1 MLIYYQMG
9 TLHLYFVMIEFC
21 LFYFGKIL
29 IMQEN
34 IEEYNVNPWLACL
47 PTMVAAF
54 MFVLDE
60 TIANVALPHMA
71 GSFSVSREESMWI
84 LTFYLIA
91 SGIVIPMVGWFSKVL
106 GRKNFFMLS
115 IVIFTV
121 ASGLCGIAKN
131 LESMVLYRILQGI
144 GGGGLLP
151 VSQAILLENFKPQ
164 ERGKAMAVFGLVI
177 VIAPII
183 GPVLGGWITEN
194 WSWPFIY
201 FINIPIGIIALFL
214 AKEFI
219 YDPPYARKQEGVK
232 TDGVGFFLLS
242 IWLLTL
248 QIVLD
253 KGNNAD
259 WFNAAWICWLSGIS
273 TIAGIAFLISQI
285 KNKESLVDLSVFKDK
300 NFTIGTFVQVVMQ
313 AVLLASLA
321 ILPQFLQSLMGYD
334 AYKSGLSMMPRGL
347 GALMAMFL
355 CATLSNRVDNRL
367 LVMVGLGCIAGGS
380 WMLGELNLQISTMN
394 IGFPNFLFGIG
405 LGLAMIPI
413 ITLSMATISN
423 DQMTNA
429 SGLQNLL
436 KNIGGAFGTSIV
448 ATLLSRGAQKH
459 QFMLIEHLSDTVQ
472 TYSERVQAYASMFSS
487 MVDPHTAHYMGQ
499 YNAYRLLMQQANLS
513 AFIDA
518 FRIFAIASIVII
530 PLILL
535 LKNLKEETE

>member
-1 MLIYYQMG
+1 MM
-9 TLHLYFVMIEFC
+9 
-21 LFYFGKIL
+21 
-29 IMQEN
+29 EN
-34 IEEYNVNPWLACL
+34 NEENLNINPWLACL
-47 PTMVAAF
+47 PTMAAAF

-106 GRKNFFMLS
+106 GRKNFFMFS
-115 IVIFTV
+115 IILFTI
-121 ASGLCGIAKN
+121 ASGLCGLSQN
-131 LESMVLYRILQGI
+131 LEQMVLARILQGI

-151 VSQAILLENFKPQ
+151 ISQAILLENFKPE
-164 ERGKAMAVFGLVI
+164 ERGKAMAMFGLVI

-201 FINIPIGIIALFL
+201 YINLPIGLIALWL
-214 AKEFI
+214 SKLFI
-219 YDPPYARKQEGVK
+219 YDPPYARKQAGVK
-232 TDGVGFFLLS
+232 TDLFGFFTLS
-242 IWLLTL
+242 VWLLTL
-248 QIVLD
+248 QVVLD

-259 WFNAAWICWLSGIS
+259 WFNAPWICWLSALSCI
-273 TIAGIAFLISQI
+273 TGIAFLVSQL
-285 KNKESLVDLSVFKDK
+285 KNKESLVDLSVFRDK
-300 NFTIGTFVQVVMQ
+300 NFLIGTGVQIVMQ
-313 AVLLASLA
+313 MVLLASLA
-321 ILPQFLQSLMGYD
+321 ILPQFLQALMGYD

-347 GALMAMFL
+347 GALLAMVL
-355 CATLSNRVDNRL
+355 CATLANVIDNRI
-367 LVMVGLGCIAGGS
+367 LVMIGLGCIATGS
-380 WMLGELNLQISTMN
+380 WLLGDLNLQISAMN
-394 IGFPNFLFGIG
+394 IAVPNFLFGVG

-413 ITLSMATISN
+413 ITLSVATIKN
-423 DQMTNA
+423 EQMTNA

-459 QFMLIEHLSDTVQ
+459 QYMLISHLTDTYQPFV
-472 TYSERVQAYASMFSS
+472 ERVQAMAGAFSTS
-487 MVDPHTAHYMGQ
+487 VDTFTANYMGQ
-499 YNAYRLLMQQANLS
+499 GMVYQLLQQQANLS

-518 FRIFAIASIVII
+518 FRIFAVASALTI

-535 LKNLKEETE
+535 LKNIKKETE

>member
-1 MLIYYQMG
+1 MTEY
-9 TLHLYFVMIEFC
+9 IEQEQ
-21 LFYFGKIL
+21 KI
-29 IMQEN
+29 
-34 IEEYNVNPWLACL
+34 NPWIACL
-47 PTMVAAF
+47 PTMAAAF

-84 LTFYLIA
+84 LTSYLIA
-91 SGIVIPMVGWFSKVL
+91 SGIVIPMVGWFGKVL

-115 IVIFTV
+115 ILLFTV
-121 ASGLCGIAKN
+121 ASGLCGLSTN
-131 LESMVLYRILQGI
+131 METMVLSRILQGI

-151 VSQAILLENFKPQ
+151 VSQSILLENFKPQ
-164 ERGKAMAVFGLVI
+164 DRGKAMAVFGLVI

-201 FINIPIGIIALFL
+201 YINLPVGVIALWL
-214 AKEFI
+214 SKIFI
-219 YDPPYARKQEGVK
+219 YDPPYAQKQSGVK
-232 TDGVGFFLLS
+232 TDGLGFFFLS
-242 IWLLTL
+242 IWLIAL

-259 WFNAAWICWLSGIS
+259 WFNATWICWLTVVSCVSGVC
-273 TIAGIAFLISQI
+273 FLVSQLR
-285 KNKESLVDLSVFKDK
+285 NKDSLVDLSVFKDK
-300 NFTIGTFVQVVMQ
+300 NFLIGTLVQIVMQ

-347 GALMAMFL
+347 GALISMII
-355 CATLSNRVDNRL
+355 CATLSNSIDNRI
-367 LVMVGLGCIAGGS
+367 LVMIGLGCIAGGS
-380 WMLGELNLQISTMN
+380 WMLGDLNLQISTMN
-394 IGFPNFLFGIG
+394 IAIPNFLFGIG

-413 ITLSMATISN
+413 ITLSVATLKN
-423 DQMTNA
+423 EQMTNA

-459 QFMLIEHLSDTVQ
+459 QYMLINHLTDTYQPFV
-472 TYSERVQAYASMFSS
+472 ERVQAMSSMFATSL
-487 MVDPHTAHYMGQ
+487 DPTSANYMGQ
-499 YNAYRLLMQQANLS
+499 GMVYQLLQQQANLS

-518 FRIFAIASIVII
+518 FRIFAIAGVII
-530 PLILL
+530 MPLILL
-535 LKNLKEETE
+535 IKGIQKES

>member
-1 MLIYYQMG
+1 MA
-9 TLHLYFVMIEFC
+9 
-21 LFYFGKIL
+21 
-29 IMQEN
+29 EN
-34 IEEYNVNPWLACL
+34 IEEKSINPWLACL
-47 PTMVAAF
+47 PTMAAAF

-91 SGIVIPMVGWFSKVL
+91 SGIVIPMVGWFSKVM
-106 GRKNFFMLS
+106 GRKNFFMFS
-115 IVIFTV
+115 IVLFTV
-121 ASGLCGIAKN
+121 ASGLCGISKS
-131 LESMVLYRILQGI
+131 LEAMVLSRILQGI

-151 VSQAILLENFKPQ
+151 ISQAILLENFKPQ
-164 ERGKAMAVFGLVI
+164 DRGKAMALFGLVV
-177 VIAPII
+177 VIAPIV
-183 GPVLGGWITEN
+183 GPVIGGWITDN

-201 FINIPIGIIALFL
+201 FINLPIGVIALWL
-214 AKEFI
+214 SKLFI
-219 YDPPYARKQEGVK
+219 YDPPYAQKQKDVK
-232 TDGVGFFLLS
+232 TDTFGFFMLS
-242 IWLLTL
+242 VWLLTL

-259 WFNAAWICWLSGIS
+259 WFNAPWICWLSALSCLTGL
-273 TIAGIAFLISQI
+273 AFLISQLR
-285 KNKESLVDLSVFKDK
+285 NKEALVDLSVFKDK
-300 NFTIGTFVQVVMQ
+300 NFLIGTLVQIVMQ

-347 GALMAMFL
+347 GALLAMVL
-355 CATLSNRVDNRL
+355 CATLANLMDNRL
-367 LVMVGLGCIAGGS
+367 LVMIGLGCIAGGS
-380 WMLGELNLQISTMN
+380 WMLGGLNLQISTMN
-394 IGFPNFLFGIG
+394 IAVPNFLFGVG

-413 ITLSMATISN
+413 ITLSVATIRN

-459 QFMLIEHLSDTVQ
+459 QFMLIQHLTDTAQVYTERVQ
-472 TYSERVQAYASMFSS
+472 TYAGAFMST
-487 MVDPHTAHYMGQ
+487 VDPHTATYMGQ
-499 YNAYRLLMQQANLS
+499 HTAYQLLMQQANLAS
-513 AFIDA
+513 FIDA
-518 FRIFAIASIVII
+518 FRIFAIAGIVII

-535 LKNLKEETE
+535 LKNLKKEEANE

>member
-1 MLIYYQMG
+1 MS
-9 TLHLYFVMIEFC
+9 
-21 LFYFGKIL
+21 
-29 IMQEN
+29 EN
-34 IEEYNVNPWLACL
+34 IEEQKLNPWLACL
-47 PTMVAAF
+47 PTMAAAF

-91 SGIVIPMVGWFSKVL
+91 SGIVIPMVAWFSKVM

-115 IVIFTV
+115 IIVFTI
-121 ASGLCGIAKN
+121 ASALCGISKN
-131 LESMVLYRILQGI
+131 LESMIFARILQGI

-151 VSQAILLENFKPQ
+151 ISQAILLENFKPQ
-164 ERGKAMAVFGLVI
+164 ERGKAMAMFGLVI
-177 VIAPII
+177 VMAPII

-201 FINIPIGIIALFL
+201 FINIPIGIIALTL
-214 AKEFI
+214 SNMFI
-219 YDPPYARKQEGVK
+219 YDPPYARKQKDVK
-232 TDGVGFFLLS
+232 TDAFGFFTLS
-242 IWLLTL
+242 VWLLTL

-259 WFNAAWICWLSGIS
+259 WFNAPWICWLSLLSCITGL
-273 TIAGIAFLISQI
+273 AFIISQL
-285 KNKESLVDLSVFKDK
+285 KNKDALVDLTICKDK
-300 NFTIGTFVQVVMQ
+300 NYLIGTMVQVVMQ

-321 ILPQFLQSLMGYD
+321 ILPQFLQALMGYD

-347 GALMAMFL
+347 GALL
-355 CATLSNRVDNRL
+355 ATIICGTVSNRIDNRL
-367 LVMVGLGCIAGGS
+367 MVMFGLTFIATGS
-380 WMLGELNLQISTMN
+380 WMLGGLNLQISTMN
-394 IGFPNFLFGIG
+394 IAIPNFLFGVG

-413 ITLSMATISN
+413 ISLSVATLKN
-423 DQMTNA
+423 EQMTNA

-459 QFMLIEHLSDTVQ
+459 QFMLIQHLTDTAQTYTERVQ
-472 TYSERVQAYASMFSS
+472 TYGSAFMSTF
-487 MVDPHTAHYMGQ
+487 DPHTAMYMGQ
-499 YNAYRLLMQQANLS
+499 HTAYQLLMQQANLA

-518 FRIFAIASIVII
+518 FRIFAVAAIVIT

-535 LKNLKEETE
+535 LKNIKVT

>member
-1 MLIYYQMG
+1 M
-9 TLHLYFVMIEFC
+9 
-21 LFYFGKIL
+21 
-29 IMQEN
+29 EN
-34 IEEYNVNPWLACL
+34 ITEENNSINPWLACL
-47 PTMVAAF
+47 PTMAAAF

-115 IVIFTV
+115 IILFTV
-121 ASGLCGIAKN
+121 ASGLCGISKN
-131 LESMVLYRILQGI
+131 LEQMIFARILQGI
-144 GGGGLLP
+144 GGGGLFP

-164 ERGKAMAVFGLVI
+164 ERGKAMAMFGLVI
-177 VIAPII
+177 VLAPIV

-201 FINIPIGIIALFL
+201 YINLPIGCLALWL
-214 AKEFI
+214 SKVFI
-219 YDPPYARKQEGVK
+219 YDPPYAQKQSNVK
-232 TDGVGFFLLS
+232 TDSFGFFTLS

-259 WFNAAWICWLSGIS
+259 WFNAPWICWLTLISCISGL
-273 TIAGIAFLISQI
+273 AFLISQV

-300 NFTIGTFVQVVMQ
+300 NFLIGTAVQIVMQ

-321 ILPQFLQSLMGYD
+321 ILPQFLQALMGYD

-347 GALMAMFL
+347 GALLAMVL
-355 CATLSNRVDNRL
+355 CATMANLIDNRI
-367 LVMVGLGCIAGGS
+367 LVMIGLCCIGTGS
-380 WMLGELNLQISTMN
+380 WMLGDLNLQISTMN
-394 IGFPNFLFGIG
+394 IAIPNFLFGVG

-413 ITLSMATISN
+413 ITLSMATIKVE
-423 DQMTNA
+423 QMTNA

-459 QFMLIEHLSDTVQ
+459 QYMLISHLHDTYQPFV
-472 TYSERVQAYASMFSS
+472 ERVQTMAGAFSS
-487 MVDPHTAHYMGQ
+487 SVDPMTANYMGRGMV
-499 YNAYRLLMQQANLS
+499 YRLLQQQANLS

-518 FRIFAIASIVII
+518 FRIFAVASIIII

-535 LKNLKEETE
+535 VQKLKKEED